1 MSRRPIVLLPE
12 ALRNQIAAGEVVE
25 RPSSVVKELAENSL
39 DAGARR
45 VDVELSRGGLA
56 LIAVQDDGGGV
67 PPGELALAV
76 TRHATSKIA
85 STADLW
91 RIATFGFRGEALPSI
106 ASVSLLR
113 MTSRFPGESE
123 ARYVEVENGRLR
135 DEGPAALAAGTRV
148 EVRGLFQSVPARLKF
163 LRSEATEAR
172 RCQDILMRMSLARPD
187 AAFSLTLDGRE
198 SFRLPPGQ
206 DLAARLARFWPPA
219 VCQGLRPFDFG
230 IDGARAR
237 GLAGDPATA
246 QGRGDRILCFVN
258 GRAVQD
264 RLLTRA
270 ARNAYQGRL
279 LTSEFPQLALFLELP
294 PDEVDVNVHPAKL
307 EVRFRDEGA
316 IFSLVRRALL
326 QALEVMTP
334 SAFFEVPPSS
344 GERESVAAPSQR
356 ALPVE
361 PPKFGSYREFR
372 SSYGEAPAA
381 PFSSVS
387 GGDDRRPGDPP
398 PPRPQPPSAPTAP
411 VSLGDSGLAYLG
423 QVADTYLVLRTP
435 DGLALLDQHAAHER
449 VLFENM
455 RSGRTRGESQPLA
468 VGLELDLHPSEA
480 ELLEEIGA
488 DLRRLGFGFREAG
501 AGRLALTA
509 VPPGLDAGKAMEYFR
524 AAVSGQSRNLAGLW
538 TMLSCRSAI
547 KAGDVLARDE
557 ALALLSAWLDCPER
571 DYCPHGRPALV
582 AFNEADLEKLFKR
595 K

>member
-45 VDVELSRGGLA
+45 VDVELARGGLA

-85 STADLW
+85 SAADLW

-113 MTSRFPGESE
+113 MTSRFPGEAE
-123 ARYVEVENGRLR
+123 ARFVEVENGRLR

-187 AAFSLTLDGRE
+187 VAFSLTLDGRE
-198 SFRLPPGQ
+198 SFLLPPGQ
-206 DLAARLARFWPPA
+206 ELADRLARFWPPA
-219 VCQGLRPFDFG
+219 VCQGLRPFDLDLG
-230 IDGARAR
+230 GARAH
-237 GLAGDPATA
+237 GLAGDPTTA
-246 QGRGDRILCFVN
+246 QGRGERILCFVN

-279 LTSEFPQLALFLELP
+279 LTSEFPQLALFLDLP

-326 QALEVMTP
+326 QALEAMAPT
-334 SAFFEVPPSS
+334 ALF
-344 GERESVAAPSQR
+344 AAPPPEPREAAPAPAQR

-361 PPKFGSYREFR
+361 PPKFASYREFR
-372 SSYGEAPAA
+372 SSYGAAPAPVEREDA
-381 PFSSVS
+381 F
-387 GGDDRRPGDPP
+387 
-398 PPRPQPPSAPTAP
+398 PPSASPPPCFQVSSAASAP
-411 VSLGDSGLAYLG
+411 VSLGDSGLVYLG
-423 QVADTYLVLRTP
+423 QAADTYLVLRTP

-455 RSGRTRGESQPLA
+455 RAGRTRGESQPLA
-468 VGLELDLHPSEA
+468 VALELDLHPAEA
-480 ELLEEIGA
+480 ELLEEIGP
-488 DLRRLGFGFREAG
+488 DLRRLGFGFRDAG

-509 VPPGLDAGKAMEYFR
+509 VPPGLDAGKALEYFR

-557 ALALLSAWLDCPER
+557 ALALLDAWLECPER

-582 AFNEADLEKLFKR
+582 AFTSADLEKLFKR